1 MILLLAV
8 SLVLSFLLSGLETAV
23 LSVSRVRVR
32 HAAEEKDRRAAKLLK
47 LLDDRD
53 GLLGAL
59 TIANHLANV
68 VAFGLICLQLVKL
81 FGDRGYVFGFIVA
94 LPIFIIGLEVLPK
107 NLCRRYPF
115 RSLIRFLPLIQIA
128 GFFRGLFRPIRTL
141 PAIAVDERDPMKSG
155 REDFS
160 RLLGEMS
167 DQKLLPASA
176 VDLIQRV
183 LQSRPVTA
191 STVMVPMERVIS
203 ISAEASAELAR
214 SLAHQHQ
221 ISSLVVSDPANG
233 NMIGVIDTTTLPH
246 KLPADRTVRHF
257 TRPIDHVEA
266 TAPALS
272 ILQRLRRRGH
282 HLALVT
288 ATRDNTTPL
297 GLVTEDDIVASLLP
311 RETAK

>member
-1 MILLLAV
+1 MILLLLV

-32 HAAEEKDRRAAKLLK
+32 HAAEEKDRKAARLLK

-59 TIANHLANV
+59 TIANHVANV
-68 VAFGLICLQLVKL
+68 VAFGLICLQLVKH
-81 FGDRGYVFGFIVA
+81 FGDRGYVFGFIIA
-94 LPIFIIGLEVLPK
+94 LPVFIVGLEVLPK
-107 NLCRRYPF
+107 NLFRRYPF
-115 RSLIRFLPLIQIA
+115 RGLLRFLPLIQLV
-128 GFFRGLFRPIRTL
+128 GFFRGLLRPIRTL
-141 PAIAVDERDPMKSG
+141 PPIAVEERDPMKSG

-176 VDLIQRV
+176 VELIRRV

-191 STVMVPMERVIS
+191 ATVMVPMDRVIS
-203 ISAEASAELAR
+203 ISAEASAEEAR
-214 SLAHQHQ
+214 NLAHQHQ
-221 ISSLVVSDPANG
+221 ISSLVVSDPGSG
-233 NMIGVIDTTTLPH
+233 NRIGVIDTTTLPA
-246 KLPADRTVRHF
+246 KLPPDRIVRHF
-257 TRPIDHVEA
+257 TRSIDHVEA
-266 TAPALS
+266 NAPALS

-288 ATRDNTTPL
+288 TGRENDAHI
-297 GLVTEDDIVASLLP
+297 GLVTEDDIIASLLP
-311 RETAK
+311 RE